1 MSQEKSMLLMLK
13 GAMSELEPEEQQKVK
28 KLVAD
33 IQTIVESAGDLQH
46 IVVGIVSLEHAV
58 AHEDE

>member
-1 MSQEKSMLLMLK
+1 MLLMLK

-33 IQTIVESAGDLQH
+33 IQAIVESAGDLQH